1 MSIEAK
7 HWGQWVKRRAGVVG
21 IRSQCTMALKL
32 RCSRQQLVKWFA
44 MAEPPA
50 SMRKGFDAEL
60 VALLQTDSITLFR
73 DWHKISPERSPLV
86 RTPLQYDDGPLK
98 RKLAACAELLPE
110 EKLRKLVER
119 GESLLREP
127 AVA

>member
-1 MSIEAK
+1 
-7 HWGQWVKRRAGVVG
+7 
-21 IRSQCTMALKL
+21 
-32 RCSRQQLVKWFA
+32 
-44 MAEPPA
+44 
-50 SMRKGFDAEL
+50 MRKGFDAEL